1 MINFPNAKINIGL
14 NITEKRSDGYHNI
27 ETIFY
32 PVRLHDALE
41 VLPSDRIAMETF
53 GLPIPGDAQ
62 QNLCLKALDLIRA
75 DYAIKPI
82 AIRLL
87 KNIPMGAGLGGGS
100 ADAAFF
106 IKLLDAYFNL
116 NMSKEQMIAYC
127 NQLGSDCAFFIENKP
142 MFASGRGN
150 VFESLSVS
158 LEGLKI
164 VLVKP
169 EIHVSTSV
177 AYSSVKP
184 HQLVQNLKDLISL
197 PIDQWQA
204 HIFNDFENAI
214 FPIYPELL
222 KIKNQLLSM
231 GAKYAA
237 MSGSGSTLYG
247 IFEDYPLE
255 LEKSFPGTQ
264 IFCC

>member
-1 MINFPNAKINIGL
+1 
-14 NITEKRSDGYHNI
+14 
-27 ETIFY
+27 
-32 PVRLHDALE
+32 
-41 VLPSDRIAMETF
+41 
-53 GLPIPGDAQ
+53 
-62 QNLCLKALDLIRA
+62 
-75 DYAIKPI
+75 
-82 AIRLL
+82 
-87 KNIPMGAGLGGGS
+87 
-100 ADAAFF
+100 
-106 IKLLDAYFNL
+106 
-116 NMSKEQMIAYC
+116 
-127 NQLGSDCAFFIENKP
+127 
-142 MFASGRGN
+142 
-150 VFESLSVS
+150 
-158 LEGLKI
+158 
-164 VLVKP
+164 
-169 EIHVSTSV
+169 V

-184 HQLVQNLKDLISL
+184 HQPEQKLKDLISL

>member
-1 MINFPNAKINIGL
+1 
-14 NITEKRSDGYHNI
+14 
-27 ETIFY
+27 
-32 PVRLHDALE
+32 
-41 VLPSDRIAMETF
+41 
-53 GLPIPGDAQ
+53 
-62 QNLCLKALDLIRA
+62 
-75 DYAIKPI
+75 
-82 AIRLL
+82 
-87 KNIPMGAGLGGGS
+87 
-100 ADAAFF
+100 
-106 IKLLDAYFNL
+106 
-116 NMSKEQMIAYC
+116 MSKEQMIAYC

-150 VFESLSVS
+150 VFESLPVS

-177 AYSSVKP
+177 AYSAVKP
-184 HQLVQNLKDLISL
+184 HRPTQKLKDLISL

-264 IFCC
+264 VFCS